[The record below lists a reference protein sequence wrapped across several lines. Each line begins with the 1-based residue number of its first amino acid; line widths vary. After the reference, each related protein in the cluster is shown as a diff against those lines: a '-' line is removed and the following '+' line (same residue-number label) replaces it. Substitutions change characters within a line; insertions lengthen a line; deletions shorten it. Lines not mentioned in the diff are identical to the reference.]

1 MLLGWLQGRGL
12 LEMFTISVR
21 YIINRS
27 KRQLENPSMFM
38 YEKKITRCCPC
49 SFPRDGQIILCFSLF
64 DEFLVHR
71 TIMLCEILPSLGIYY
86 LLRHFQQYFSYN
98 VTVSFIS
105 GGNQSTQRKPLTCR
119 KSLTNFP
126 HNVVSSTPC
135 MKKK

>member
-1 MLLGWLQGRGL
+1 MNMDTLGKQLSFYSFCIIGVIMLLGWLQGRGL

-27 KRQLENPSMFM
+27 KRQLENPSVFM

-86 LLRHFQQYFSYN
+86 LFAFHKGS
-98 VTVSFIS
+98 VVVFI
-105 GGNQSTQRKPLTCR
+105 
-119 KSLTNFP
+119 
-126 HNVVSSTPC
+126 V
-135 MKKK
+135 